1 MQQRFLSLVVV
12 TLLVLSGNALFAQTP
27 DSRIWPRNTKQVQ
40 MLNRTVWMEVPRA
53 AQQSGNVV
61 RLGAVNGFRPNI
73 NALFEAGNASI
84 QTYRSS
90 ALPIYR
96 EFGFRIL
103 RERVIYNR
111 VWEIESVTPSNGLR
125 YYQRV
130 FQVNGGFVVVTATA
144 RSRNWQHS
152 SVRQL
157 IDSMRSLN
165 VR

>member
-1 MQQRFLSLVVV
+1 MAL
-12 TLLVLSGNALFAQTP
+12 TLTANTLFAQTP

-40 MLNRTVWMEVPRA
+40 MLLGTVWMEVPRV
-53 AQQSGNVV
+53 AQQSGDSV
-61 RLGAVNGFRPNI
+61 RLPAVSGFRPNI
-73 NALFEAGNASI
+73 NALFEAGFGSI
-84 QTYRSS
+84 QAYRLS
-90 ALPIYR
+90 ALRLYR
-96 EFGFRIL
+96 DFGFRFL

-130 FQVNGGFVVVTATA
+130 LQVNGGFVVVTATA

-157 IDSMRSLN
+157 IDSMRSLS